1 MREIKYHYIIKDG
14 DGKVSNSKA
23 FKQELS
29 GLKDGRYELV
39 IRKLVKKRSN
49 PLNRYYWGC
58 LINEVIIGL
67 VNMGFE
73 ESELN
78 PDIVHE
84 MLKNKFLKKQMAND
98 DGEFIE
104 IVLSTTELGN
114 GAFMDYCANI
124 QRWSAEFLN
133 HYIASPNEQSMM
145 NFE

>member
-1 MREIKYHYIIKDG
+1 MREIKYPYIIKDG
-14 DGKVSNSKA
+14 KGTVSNTKS
-23 FKQELS
+23 FKKELE

-39 IRKLVKKRSN
+39 IRKLIKKRSN

-78 PDIVHE
+78 PDVVHE

-104 IVLSTTELGN
+104 IIVSTTELGN
-114 GAFMDYCANI
+114 GEFMDYCANI

-133 HYIASPNEQSMM
+133 HYIADPNEQAEI
-145 NFE
+145 NF